1 MLNALDWMELEGEWL
16 GRRVPRVA
24 RREPGRGGTCDV
36 SPRTSYFGCSG
47 YLHEHERS
55 AVATARW
62 QACDRRVI
70 AVAGVSQAGDCLH
83 TRCRT

>member
-16 GRRVPRVA
+16 GRRV
-24 RREPGRGGTCDV
+24 RGGTCDV
-36 SPRTSYFGCSG
+36 SPRTSYLGCSR

-70 AVAGVSQAGDCLH
+70 AVAGV
-83 TRCRT
+83 